1 VKICGKKDFKMEEKI
16 TSLIRKL
23 QSKWSLPEERR
34 KTLDRIVELST
45 PLIEKA
51 AARYLKKYPQ
61 FESSDLIQEARLAII
76 KAAERFDFRKKS
88 SFSTYAH
95 HWIRVFLE
103 RYIAKNRLII
113 SAPVSL
119 VHVYSNRNKSGSRR
133 ELTRKYRIAEK
144 YLERLREY
152 EKIRVYSLTA
162 DNPDV
167 LQKVL
172 TIPAPPCYSPEDM
185 LSRKEMQK
193 TISTICTRFA
203 AKLNEKEKHV
213 FYTCIYTDSPLSM
226 RDAGSMLGISA
237 ERVRQIKEELKQKFR
252 NFFYQNVPDAECYR
266 AFL

>member
-1 VKICGKKDFKMEEKI
+1 MEEKI

-51 AARYLKKYPQ
+51 AAKYLKKYPQ
-61 FESSDLIQEARLAII
+61 FDRSDLIQEARLAII
-76 KAAERFDFRKKS
+76 KAAKRFDFRKKS

-119 VHVYSNRNKSGSRR
+119 VHVYSNRGRSKDGK
-133 ELTRKYRIAEK
+133 ELIRKYRIAEK

-152 EKIRVYSLTA
+152 EKIRVYSLTT
-162 DNPDV
+162 DNPDI
-167 LQKVL
+167 LQKAL
-172 TIPAPPCYSPEDM
+172 TIPAPSCYSPEDV
-185 LSRKEMQK
+185 LSRKEMRE
-193 TISTICTRFA
+193 TVSTICTRFVM
-203 AKLNEKEKHV
+203 KLNERERHI
-213 FYTCIYTDSPLSM
+213 FYTCIYTERPLSTK
-226 RDAGSMLGISA
+226 DAGNLLGISG
-237 ERVRQIKEELKQKFR
+237 ERVRQIKRSLIERFR
-252 NFFYQNVPDAECYR
+252 SFFHQYVPDAEHYR
-266 AFL
+266 TFL